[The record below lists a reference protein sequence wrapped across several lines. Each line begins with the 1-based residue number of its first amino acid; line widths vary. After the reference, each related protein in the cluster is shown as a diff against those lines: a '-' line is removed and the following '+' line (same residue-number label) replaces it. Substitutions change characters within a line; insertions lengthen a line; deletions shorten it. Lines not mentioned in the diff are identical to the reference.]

1 MTTII
6 SDSVGHKRSE
16 GKNLA
21 ILFRY
26 AKRCCGVKSISV
38 EGKDW
43 GQAHV
48 VVTYSNGWT
57 ATTNFISYDHAC
69 EWAEGRSKLGKNSW
83 FSGCEVI
90 LKG

>member
-21 ILFRY
+21 VLFRY

-43 GQAHV
+43 GKCRV
-48 VVTYSNGWT
+48 VVNYTNGWT
-57 ATTNFISYDHAC
+57 ATTNFVSYDLAC
-69 EWAEGRSKLGKNSW
+69 EWAEGRSKLGRNSW
-83 FSGCEVI
+83 FSGCKVI